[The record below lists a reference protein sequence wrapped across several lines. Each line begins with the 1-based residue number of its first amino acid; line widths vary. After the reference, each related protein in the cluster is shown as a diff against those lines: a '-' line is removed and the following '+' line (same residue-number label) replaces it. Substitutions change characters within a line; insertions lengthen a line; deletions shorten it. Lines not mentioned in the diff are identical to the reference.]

1 MKNSFVLLIGV
12 VLVLFGCFGG
22 NLGNIVF
29 TPKTPVVE
37 GYVIDAPA
45 NQELLEKARAVIDI
59 LKNSNDSTTCSDCLK
74 LSSLYADLATLVELD
89 EEDQVVKDTATIKEA
104 NSLSGK
110 MLRLDIKDKYPGL
123 AEAAKDLVV
132 TAIGEDDVALDK
144 KTRSSAVDAFRALS
158 WAFYEGGQ

>member
-1 MKNSFVLLIGV
+1 MKNSLILLVGV
-12 VLVLFGCFGG
+12 VLVLFGCFGN
-22 NLGNIVF
+22 NLSNIVF
-29 TPKTPVVE
+29 TPRVPVVE

-45 NQELLEKARAVIDI
+45 NQELLEKARVITNI
-59 LKNSNDSTTCSDCLK
+59 LKESNDSTARSDCLK

-89 EEDQVVKDTATIKEA
+89 GEDQVVKDTATIKEA

-110 MLRLDIKDKYPGL
+110 MLRLNIKDKYPGL

-132 TAIGEDDVALDK
+132 VAIGEDDVALDE
-144 KTRSSAVDAFRALS
+144 KTRLNAVDAFRALS